1 MYISAKILKYAI
13 LKAQVFYNIVRTFNI
28 FMVFLAKYPDYIQ
41 NMQAGK
47 YSYIIHNS
55 PTLVKKT

>member
-1 MYISAKILKYAI
+1 MLDPILKYAI
-13 LKAQVFYNIVRTFNI
+13 LKAQVFYNKVRTFNI

-41 NMQAGK
+41 NMQVGK

-55 PTLVKKT
+55 PSLVKKT